1 MVHSPPSQARPL
13 HNTCITASTHQV
25 LWSTPLPARPDLS
38 TTPVSPPPLTKSCG
52 PLPSQP
58 GQTSPQHLYHRLHSP
73 SLVVHSPP
81 SQARP
86 LHNTCITASTH
97 QVLWST
103 PLPARPDLSTTPV
116 SLPPLTKSCGPL
128 PSQPG
133 QTSPQ
138 HLYHRL
144 HSLSLVVHSPPSQAR
159 PLNNTCITA
168 STHQVLWSTPLPAR
182 SDLSTT
188 PVSPPPLTKSCGPLP
203 SQPGQTSQQHLYH
216 CLHSLSLVVHSPPSQ
231 ARPLNNTCITASTHQ
246 VLWSTPLP
254 ARPDLSTTPVSPP
267 PLTKSCGP
275 LPSQPGQTF
284 PHHLYHRPHSLSLV
298 VHSPPSQARPLNNT
312 CITAPTH

>member
-1 MVHSPPSQARPL
+1 MVHSPPSKVRPL

-58 GQTSPQHLYHRLHSP
+58 GQTSPQHLYHHLHSP

-138 HLYHRL
+138 HLYHCL
-144 HSLSLVVHSPPSQAR
+144 HSPSLVVHSPPSQAR
-159 PLNNTCITA
+159 PLNK
-168 STHQVLWSTPLPAR
+168 H
-182 SDLSTT
+182 
-188 PVSPPPLTKSCGPLP
+188 PPLSHFLYVPCYIDFTQVSFHFIHLLTSGLLLYI
-203 SQPGQTSQQHLYH
+203 SFTQTTTTRLSFFA
-216 CLHSLSLVVHSPPSQ
+216 CLISSLMQS
-231 ARPLNNTCITASTHQ
+231 
-246 VLWSTPLP
+246 
-254 ARPDLSTTPVSPP
+254 
-267 PLTKSCGP
+267 
-275 LPSQPGQTF
+275 F
-284 PHHLYHRPHSLSLV
+284 
-298 VHSPPSQARPLNNT
+298 
-312 CITAPTH
+312 